1 VETEDEVTDVVA
13 AEQESEVNDQVVAV
27 GIDDSP
33 QALAAARYAVRAAD
47 FRGLDLLMVHAY
59 ELPPLDVPMEQA
71 ILDACDQSA
80 RKLMV
85 DVAAQ
90 LVIPSRMQVETV
102 VQPDSPVVLLDRISR
117 TVPLLV
123 VGQDH
128 LGWGERLRLGAV
140 AAHVGQKAQ
149 CPVVVVPGGWRAPR
163 TSERHPVVVAL
174 DDDTPADAVLRLA
187 FEEAEYQH
195 TGVVVLHASPYGRG
209 EQSGVA
215 AEEASLTEQVAGW
228 KEDHPDVSVQ
238 VMVVSGDADAN
249 LVKWSR
255 FAAVLVL
262 GRRKRHGWSHW
273 THAVLR
279 SVVKQTRSPLIVVPE
294 TYDQTRHEH
303 TAAIT

>member
-1 VETEDEVTDVVA
+1 MTDVMA
-13 AEQESEVNDQVVAV
+13 APQDFEIKDQVVAV

-47 FRGLDLLMVHAY
+47 FRGLDVLMIHAY
-59 ELPPLDVPMEQA
+59 ELPPLDVPTEQA

-80 RKLMV
+80 RKLMA

-90 LVIPSRMQVETV
+90 LIVPGRMRIETV

-128 LGWGERLRLGAV
+128 LGWGDRLRFGAV
-140 AAHVGQKAQ
+140 AAHVGQKAH
-149 CPVVVVPGGWRAPR
+149 CPVVVVPGGWQAPQ

-174 DDDTPADAVLRLA
+174 DEDTPADAVLSIA
-187 FEEAEYQH
+187 FQEAEYLH
-195 TGVVVLHASPYGRG
+195 TGVVVLHASPYRSGRPS
-209 EQSGVA
+209 EAA

-238 VMVVSGDADAN
+238 ALVVSGDADAN
-249 LVKWSR
+249 LIKWSHL
-255 FAAVLVL
+255 AAVLVL

-279 SVVKQTRSPLIVVPE
+279 AVVKQTHSPLIVVPE
-294 TYDQTRHEH
+294 TSEQTQHER
-303 TAAIT
+303 AAALA